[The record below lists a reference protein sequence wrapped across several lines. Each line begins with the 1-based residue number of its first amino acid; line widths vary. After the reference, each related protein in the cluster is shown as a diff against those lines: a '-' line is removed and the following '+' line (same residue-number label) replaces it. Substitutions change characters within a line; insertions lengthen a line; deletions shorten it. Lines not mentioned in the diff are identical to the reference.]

1 MSWLQ
6 QHQEK
11 AALGGSAVAALILAV
26 FGWLKVGSV
35 DEDFAADLRGRGNNT
50 TAVPEADAL
59 PKAAQSLALDRA
71 WAQANDAGRAVDLFT
86 GIPLFIRGSEPTKA
100 IDLLK
105 DAPVH
110 PPIKNTWWVE
120 NRLDPGFA
128 DSPQRDP
135 DDDGFSNLEEY
146 TAGTDP
152 NSAASIPDLVD
163 KLRYVRDDGLAW
175 ALRPTFG
182 SDGAY
187 PFRYYELRN
196 NRWFERNK
204 LGAGEMVSPG
214 GAFYNDEPAKG
225 RFVFAGSETRRETS
239 ASVKIEM
246 DVTYVRVEDQR
257 PNKKGRIYELP
268 APLSEERLN
277 EHVQY
282 DRNAVLTLEALGN
295 EGKEFPVEE
304 NTRFALPPD
313 AAEKQYLLKEVTP
326 DRIVVEWTDAK
337 GAARSVNISKGSMP
351 AASGSRD

>member
-6 QHQEK
+6 QHHEK
-11 AALGGSAVAALILAV
+11 AVLGGSAVAALILAV

-35 DEDFAADLRGRGNNT
+35 DEDFAADLRGKGNNN

-59 PKAAQSLALDRA
+59 PKAVQSLALDRA
-71 WAQANDAGRAVDLFT
+71 WTQPSDADRAVDLFT
-86 GIPLFIRGSEPTKA
+86 GIPLFIRGSDPGKA

-110 PPIKNTWWVE
+110 PPIKNTWWVD

-146 TAGTDP
+146 QAGTDP
-152 NSAASIPDLVD
+152 NSAASLPNLVD
-163 KLRYVRDDGLAW
+163 KLKYQRDDSLAW

-204 LGAGEMVSPG
+204 LGAGETVASG
-214 GAFYNDEPAKG
+214 GAFYDDEPAKG
-225 RFVFAGSETRRETS
+225 RFVFVGSETRRETS

-246 DVTYVRVEDQR
+246 EVTYVRIEDQR
-257 PNKKGRIYELP
+257 ANKKGRLYELP

-282 DRNAVLTLEALGN
+282 DRSAVLTLEALGN
-295 EGKEFPVEE
+295 EGKEFTIEE
-304 NTRFALPPD
+304 NTRFALPPG
-313 AAEKQYLLKEVTP
+313 AAEKNYLLKEVSP
-326 DRIVVEWTDAK
+326 ERIIVEWTDAN
-337 GAARSVNISKGSMP
+337 GSTRSVTIPKGGMP